1 MNTQKLAELPPPPGV
16 MSSLRAGFDTVSSH
30 VWLILLPLLLDLLL
44 WFGPRLSVDQ
54 LLGPFFRLVFNQ
66 MRITLTSSSDMQRFM
81 AYQAALSEVV
91 ERFNLLSLF
100 GRLQAFPVGIS
111 SLLAQTMPIKTP
123 FGSQAVVQVTSVP
136 GLLGLAFLFTVVG
149 WVAGGL
155 YFRWVS
161 GIALGNANRI
171 TMISLSWAIL
181 QTLILSVIWVVG
193 LLLIFIP
200 AMFILTFL
208 TLFSPLLASAVLL
221 IALFFSFWLIVPLF
235 FTPHGIFVRR
245 QNAFYSIFTSL
256 KMARFTL
263 PTSGLFVLCVFL
275 LTTGMNYLWS
285 VPTDD
290 SWMLLVGIAGHAF
303 ITTALL
309 AASFVYYRDVNAWL
323 QAVFEQL
330 QHKQMPA
337 QRV

>member
-100 GRLQAFPVGIS
+100 GRLQAFPVGVS

-303 ITTALL
+303 VTTALL